1 MSKMTVIS
9 HILALMCTSGPH
21 FSNPKEFLYD
31 FTSGIRKKPSFI
43 TLTTENF
50 IEILAARWR
59 FVTSFLSKRVGKKT
73 AEYMFDRMFGC
84 EDDEESSF
92 GPQVIF
98 RSVVKPY
105 MYEPLAKRR
114 RIEEVAV
121 VPCDSEKGDRG
132 LEPEDPTDVS

>member
-1 MSKMTVIS
+1 M
-9 HILALMCTSGPH
+9 
-21 FSNPKEFLYD
+21 
-31 FTSGIRKKPSFI
+31 
-43 TLTTENF
+43 
-50 IEILAARWR
+50 
-59 FVTSFLSKRVGKKT
+59 TSFLSKRVGKKT

-92 GPQVIF
+92 GQQVIF

-132 LEPEDPTDVS
+132 PRAGGPNRCFMDMVIGM